1 MNPDQEKRL
10 DDIEREVRS
19 HDLWLRGDGQL
30 VGVMPSVRG
39 LIESCSRMEAS
50 ITAARSEVQKVK
62 DTITAGRGWIAG
74 AMAIGGGSGAL
85 IFWLIEKIIQVMS
98 KHP

>member
-1 MNPDQEKRL
+1 MNLDQDKRI
-10 DDIEREVRS
+10 DDVEREVRL

-50 ITAARSEVQKVK
+50 IKEGRSEVQTLRDAMLTGK
-62 DTITAGRGWIAG
+62 GWIAG
-74 AMAIGGGSGAL
+74 AMATGGVAGGL
-85 IFWLIEKIIQVMS
+85 VVFIIEKFVL